1 MLADTVEELLLNSF
15 TQVKFWT
22 DEVPYPWF
30 TWKLIPVNVVG
41 LLTLSS
47 EALGSGSLPSY
58 DGDAGQPSTRAQHTE
73 SEHDEFGTVVTEVT
87 TTTTVVTTHKK
98 YRVEEA

>member
-1 MLADTVEELLLNSF
+1 VAKAQRLELSDTVKKPLPKGF

-30 TWKLIPVNVVG
+30 TWKLIPVTVDG
-41 LLTLSS
+41 PLT
-47 EALGSGSLPSY
+47 PS
-58 DGDAGQPSTRAQHTE
+58 TE

-87 TTTTVVTTHKK
+87 TSSTVITTRKK
-98 YRVEEA
+98 YRVEDA